1 MSEILLGLLE
11 GPTKQLVASA
21 VLTAGGCGVLVER
34 ANCLTYRAP
43 YDDDVFQGRGIE
55 NPASSVPVPALKGKA
70 HCRSIGLSAIRTIM
84 SPYNMGLTVARNM
97 SLACLHLA
105 HKHILLLT
113 EAEERAIE
121 TGKEPEYIPFPW
133 DDMPKAL
140 RTGATNSGLDVAV
153 LSIRGLLDWGAI
165 ECFEK
170 SFSEKLTT
178 DLRRTARNML
188 QDFSAWQRLKKVLVT
203 SLFSEITLFASEW
216 LISCVLDSARVMI
229 GKKQNTWKRLI
240 VRYGMH
246 GARCSSLWLAVSVG
260 NGIGASTPKM
270 QPLFMLLCTNIAS
283 FLVNTFYASLMS
295 RVEDYMA
302 FDDNTDGKKKDEGKD
317 EGDDSDEPES
327 PPKVRGFTSY
337 SSLGPESPDMM
348 TPLHSETM
356 ESPEMTLHPDRNIE
370 SIVQASP
377 VTHTISTRGPRL
389 PPRRRLMNPNRDSN

>member
-1 MSEILLGLLE
+1 
-11 GPTKQLVASA
+11 LVASA
-21 VLTAGGCGVLVER
+21 VFTAGGCSVLVER
-34 ANCLTYRAP
+34 AHCLTYRAP
-43 YDDDVFQGRGIE
+43 YDDDVFQGQGIE
-55 NPASSVPVPALKGKA
+55 DPASYIKVSALKGKT

-113 EAEERAIE
+113 EAEEKAIE
-121 TGKEPEYIPFPW
+121 TGREPEYIPFPW
-133 DDMPKAL
+133 DDMPKAM
-140 RTGATNSGLDVAV
+140 RTGITNSGLDVAV
-153 LSIRGLLDWGAI
+153 LSIRGLLDLGAT
-165 ECFEK
+165 ECFER
-170 SFSEKLTT
+170 SLSEKLTT

-203 SLFSEITLFASEW
+203 SLFSEITLFTSEW
-216 LISCVLDSARVMI
+216 LISCILDSARLII
-229 GKKQNTWKRLI
+229 GKKKKLRKRLL

-270 QPLFMLLCTNIAS
+270 QPLFMLLCTNVAS
-283 FLVNTFYASLMS
+283 FMINTFYASLIS
-295 RVEDYMA
+295 RIEDHLL
-302 FDDNTDGKKKDEGKD
+302 FDDSSDDEKKDQGKD

-327 PPKVRGFTSY
+327 PPKTRGFTSY
-337 SSLGPESPDMM
+337 SSLGPESPDMI
-348 TPLHSETM
+348 TPLPSETL
-356 ESPEMTLHPDRNIE
+356 ESPETVLDPGSNME
-370 SIVQASP
+370 STVQPSP